1 MVLLES
7 RSQPNNKAEVIKLLL
22 SKLFLLQEYIWH
34 SCAVIQVLKTALP
47 MHNGKLP
54 QKLCE
59 HGATGGCGRGS
70 TLRKV
75 PRLRSWGTEPTGLPD
90 VTELQVCTS
99 DRHLGWKGCRAQP
112 QLHSSQKFTSSAP
125 ILCSAQLNFP
135 HCCSRFCQLC
145 PKKALYFLYTLPP
158 HLVSYEAVLPS
169 LQW

>member
-22 SKLFLLQEYIWH
+22 SKLY
-34 SCAVIQVLKTALP
+34 SCSRNTFDIPVIQVLKTALP

-54 QKLCE
+54 QKHCE

-70 TLRKV
+70 TQRKV

-112 QLHSSQKFTSSAP
+112 QLHSSQKSQVLLPFSA
-125 ILCSAQLNFP
+125 
-135 HCCSRFCQLC
+135 
-145 PKKALYFLYTLPP
+145 
-158 HLVSYEAVLPS
+158 LPS
-169 LQW
+169 